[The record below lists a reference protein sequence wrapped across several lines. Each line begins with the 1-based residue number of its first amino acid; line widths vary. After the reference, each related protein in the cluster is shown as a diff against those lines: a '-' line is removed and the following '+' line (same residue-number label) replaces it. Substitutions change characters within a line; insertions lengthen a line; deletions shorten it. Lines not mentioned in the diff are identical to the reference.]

1 MKTTS
6 ILYKTIVAML
16 LLVAPVTVIA
26 QTKTDLPDKALRL
39 VMEDKGDSLFSLFAP
54 DLQKQITPQALKG
67 VFPMLEMQMGK
78 LKKRGEW
85 RQEKVVGLLE
95 SRCQM
100 DFERAPLDF
109 VVMTNDKGELIS
121 MTFQPAKEEK
131 PAPSKEAGSEYMEV
145 EFEIENG
152 NVVLPATLTMP
163 EEWLTS
169 EGKFAAVVFIHGS
182 GPNDRDETL
191 GPNKFFADLADS
203 LTRHGIATLRYDKRT
218 FVYKERTT
226 EVSGGKLDYDTEIT
240 DDALAAI
247 RLLTTQNG
255 IDPKRIYILGHSLG
269 GRLVPRI
276 AEKAKGQLAGA
287 IAVAAPARPFETILM
302 EQLQY
307 VTSVQGQKEADAK
320 SQYDQIMG
328 SLPKEYVAF
337 DHEYDPF
344 KAAKS
349 TTTPMLFMGG
359 GNDYQVTDKDMALW
373 KKELQGRHEVDFWW
387 GESLDHLMRPLAAK
401 AVPADYLKK
410 VPIAQP
416 FVERVVAFINKG
428 K

>member
-1 MKTTS
+1 MKTIS
-6 ILYKTIVAML
+6 IFCKTIVAVL
-16 LLVAPVTVIA
+16 LLAASTPCFA
-26 QTKTDLPDKALRL
+26 QTKAELPDKALRL

-85 RQEKVVGLLE
+85 RQEEVMGLLE
-95 SRCQM
+95 SRCRM

-109 VVMTNDKGELIS
+109 VVMTNDKGELVS
-121 MTFQPAKEEK
+121 LTFQPVKEET

-145 EFEIENG
+145 ELEIENG

-169 EGKFAAVVFIHGS
+169 ERKFAAVVFIHGS

-247 RLLTTQNG
+247 RLLAMQNG

-276 AEKAKGQLAGA
+276 AEKANGQLAGA

-320 SQYDQIMG
+320 KQYDQIIG

-337 DHEYDPF
+337 DHKYDPF
-344 KAAKS
+344 RAAKS
-349 TTTPMLFMGG
+349 TTLPMLFMGG

-373 KKELQGRHEVDFWW
+373 KEKLQGRKKVDFWW

-401 AVPADYLKK
+401 AVPADYLRK
-410 VPIAQP
+410 VPISGG
-416 FVERVVAFINKG
+416 FVDKVVAFINNQ
-428 K
+428 

>member
-1 MKTTS
+1 MKTIS
-6 ILYKTIVAML
+6 IFCKTIVAVL
-16 LLVAPVTVIA
+16 LLVAPVAVIA
-26 QTKTDLPDKALRL
+26 QTKTELPDKALRL
-39 VMEDKGDSLFSLFAP
+39 VMEDKGDSLFNIFAP

-67 VFPMLEMQMGK
+67 VFPTLEMQMGK

-85 RQEKVVGLLE
+85 RQEKVMGLLE
-95 SRCQM
+95 SRCRM
-100 DFERAPLDF
+100 DFERTPLDF

-121 MTFQPAKEEK
+121 LTFQPAKEET

-145 EFEIENG
+145 ELEIENG

-169 EGKFAAVVFIHGS
+169 ERKFAAVVFIHGS

-247 RLLTTQNG
+247 RLLATQNG
-255 IDPKRIYILGHSLG
+255 IDAKRIYILGHSLG

-276 AEKAKGQLAGA
+276 AEKANGQLAGA

-307 VTSVQGQKEADAK
+307 VTSVQGQKETDAK
-320 SQYDQIMG
+320 KQYDQIMG
-328 SLPKEYVAF
+328 SLPKEYIAF
-337 DHEYDPF
+337 DHKYDPF
-344 KAAKS
+344 KASKA
-349 TTTPMLFMGG
+349 TTLPMLFIGG
-359 GNDYQVTDKDMALW
+359 GNDYQVTDKDMTLW
-373 KKELQGRHEVDFWW
+373 KEKLQGRQKVEFWW
-387 GESLDHLMRPLAAK
+387 GESLDHLMRPLTGK
-401 AVPADYLKK
+401 AVPADYLRK

-416 FVERVVAFINKG
+416 FVEKVAAFINAR
-428 K
+428 